1 MNYPLIRNR
10 KTNILQPTHSSYS
23 DEYARKMCELYLSD
37 EIHSGQDGHMHKFYR
52 LHAKQP
58 HGIEDALAY
67 DVKCPCC
74 GRTLKQIG
82 RMLDCYDL
90 GLYRCQDC
98 DKN

>member
-1 MNYPLIRNR
+1 
-10 KTNILQPTHSSYS
+10 
-23 DEYARKMCELYLSD
+23 
-37 EIHSGQDGHMHKFYR
+37 MHKFYR

-90 GLYRCQDC
+90 GLYRCQVC